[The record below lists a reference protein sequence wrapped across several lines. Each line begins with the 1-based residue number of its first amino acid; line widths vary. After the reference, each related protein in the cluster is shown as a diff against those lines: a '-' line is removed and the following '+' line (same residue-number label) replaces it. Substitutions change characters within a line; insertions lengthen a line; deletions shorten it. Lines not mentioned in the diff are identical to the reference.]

1 MGKGERGLEQ
11 PSRTHSRIISY
22 RYNLFR
28 WYPYKLSK
36 RQLCIWSPS
45 SSMVADGVLAHFL
58 HGCRRRHCSLILGDA
73 SVYCVLIFCRL
84 SVIYSMTWII
94 SRLPVLLA
102 IVQKVRIS
110 KEFETNR
117 MAKENITGRF
127 VTTQLWQLWQS
138 DKKKLTLSFLLSID
152 LLP

>member
-1 MGKGERGLEQ
+1 
-11 PSRTHSRIISY
+11 
-22 RYNLFR
+22 
-28 WYPYKLSK
+28 
-36 RQLCIWSPS
+36 
-45 SSMVADGVLAHFL
+45 
-58 HGCRRRHCSLILGDA
+58 
-73 SVYCVLIFCRL
+73 
-84 SVIYSMTWII
+84 MTWII

-138 DKKKLTLSFLLSID
+138 DY
-152 LLP
+152 